1 MGRDR
6 QAFTADGE
14 PITIH
19 EHIWVMVSVTL
30 HPGAESKR
38 PVLGASVVW
47 RCTKRNCKG
56 LREQKY
62 NFKRPRTNQ
71 NVNMFSA
78 QTRSIIEA

>member
-56 LREQKY
+56 EVATVKEELEFEGR
-62 NFKRPRTNQ
+62 N
-71 NVNMFSA
+71 
-78 QTRSIIEA
+78 